1 MTNQRPDTFLLRGG
15 VDLATPSLAV
25 GSGRAR
31 AAVNY
36 EATERGYRR
45 RAGMERF
52 DGSPAPSR
60 ATFDMLRYR
69 DRTNGGVVGQT
80 VTGAESGANGRL
92 LAAVPDPLIPGQ
104 PGVLA
109 SSTTAL
115 ASSTTIFA
123 SSAPTEDY
131 DPLTGYL
138 VVGDPSGV
146 FGSNEPILIGG
157 NPAGISAGAATRG
170 QGPTVDLTGDYH
182 LLAANARRALI
193 NPVPGS
199 GPVRGLAVLGDQLYA
214 WRNDAEGTYC
224 PMYRATPDGWDYV
237 RLGYTIDF
245 TGGTVEF
252 QVGGALRQ
260 GGTSAHI
267 RRVVLRSG
275 TWDEGTAAGS
285 ITISGATSDFTA
297 GNTTSA
303 AGVGQ
308 AQLVGPQVPIE
319 VPALTGSDVVRSTV
333 HDFGDG
339 ERLYYAT
346 GVAPAMEFD
355 GIYTT
360 PIVSPDANVTGH
372 PSIVAAFSNHLF
384 LFFNRGTSIF
394 SNLGDPV
401 AFDAAAGGAGEIKLG
416 SVPRDV
422 IESAGTTLMIV
433 CRTKIVYLVGTDATN
448 FVLKELSRESGG
460 WAQSA
465 QNIGRPVY
473 LDQLGLRELSPDN
486 TLAGFSMGT
495 MSRDVA
501 PIFSSYEAA
510 GTIPNCSV
518 RCRTKDQYRAFFSD
532 KTAVVAY
539 FGNNPTA
546 PEFTV
551 FTLPVAMSC
560 AVSDAPNDAEIYSG
574 SERMFAGGVD
584 GMVYHL
590 DQGLSDD
597 GADIESIIRLPFNPT
612 GSPERVKRY
621 HSYDLD
627 VDAKGRCKISVSFE
641 FDGADGERLPSQEL
655 PDVISGSGGYW
666 GEAQWS
672 EFIWSGPIL
681 TTVHGRIDGI
691 GQSLSMLVLAN
702 SATEAPHVLPS
713 CRINWTPRRYRR

>member
-1 MTNQRPDTFLLRGG
+1 MTAQRPDTFLLRGG
-15 VDLATPSLAV
+15 IDLATPSLAV
-25 GSGRAR
+25 SPGRAR

-45 RAGMERF
+45 RDGMERY
-52 DGSPAPSR
+52 DGRPAPSR
-60 ATFDMLRYR
+60 AFFDMLRYHS
-69 DRTNGGVVGQT
+69 RTGAGVVGQT
-80 VTGAESGANGRL
+80 VTGTTSGASGRL
-92 LAAVPDPLIPGQ
+92 LASVPDPIIPGQ
-104 PGVLA
+104 DGVLA

-115 ASSTTIFA
+115 ASSGTILA
-123 SSAPTEDY
+123 SSARTEDI

-138 VVGDPSGV
+138 VIGDPSGV
-146 FGSNEPILIGG
+146 FGSSESILIGG
-157 NPAGISAGAATRG
+157 YQAGFSAGAAVRD
-170 QGPTVDLTGDYH
+170 QGPTVELTGEYL

-199 GPVRGLAVLGDQLYA
+199 GPVRGLSVLGDQIYA

-224 PMYRATPDGWDYV
+224 SMYRATTGGWEYV
-237 RLGYTIDF
+237 PLGFTIDF

-260 GGTSAHI
+260 GATSAHI

-308 AQLVGPQVPIE
+308 AQLVGPQLPIQ
-319 VPALTGSDVVRSTV
+319 VPALSGADIIQTTV
-333 HDFGDG
+333 HDFGAG
-339 ERLYYAT
+339 EKLYYAT
-346 GVAPAMEFD
+346 GTSPAMEFD

-360 PIVSPDANVTGH
+360 PIVSPDANVTGY
-372 PSIVAAFSNHLF
+372 PTIVAAFSNHLF
-384 LFFNRGTSIF
+384 LFFKTGTAFF
-394 SNLGDPV
+394 SNLGDPA
-401 AFDAAAGGAGEIKLG
+401 AFDAAAGGAGEIRLG

-433 CRTKIVYLVGTDATN
+433 CRTKISYLLGTDATN
-448 FVLKELSRESGG
+448 FVLKELSSESGG
-460 WAQSA
+460 WGQSA

-473 LDQLGLRELSPDN
+473 LDQLGLRELSPDD
-486 TLAGFSMGT
+486 TLAGFTVGT
-495 MSRDVA
+495 MSRDIA
-501 PIFSSYEAA
+501 PVFSSYEAA
-510 GTIPNCSV
+510 RTVPTCSV
-518 RCRTKDQYRAFFSD
+518 RCKTKDQYRAFFAD
-532 KTAVVAY
+532 KTAVVGY
-539 FGNNPTA
+539 FGNSLTA
-546 PEFTV
+546 PEFTI
-551 FTLPVAMSC
+551 FTLPVSMAC
-560 AVSDAPNDAEIYSG
+560 AVSDASNNEAVYSG
-574 SERMFAGGVD
+574 TERMFAGGTD

-597 GADIESIIRLPFNPT
+597 GADIESIVRLPFNPT
-612 GSPERVKRY
+612 SSPERVKRY

-627 VDAKGRCKISVSFE
+627 VDAKGRCKVAVSFE
-641 FDGADGERLPSQEL
+641 FDGADGERLPSQEM
-655 PDVISGSGGYW
+655 PDTVPGAGGYW

-672 EFIWSGPIL
+672 EFVWSGPIQ
-681 TTVHGRIDGI
+681 TTVHGRIDGV
-691 GQSLSMLVLAN
+691 GQSLSMLVFSK